1 MKKICSLFL
10 AAVLAVGCLCI
21 PASAVSRASEYL
33 KHYEATLSSGGSSG
47 ELRLNFDVTATGKMT
62 SMGIEKII
70 IYKANGVE
78 AANIDGT
85 TRNGLLV
92 SNTFRHKSSYTYTGT
107 PGTSYYAVVTFYAG
121 DGSGSDSKEY
131 TTGTARAAY

>member
-1 MKKICSLFL
+1 MKKTCSLFL
-10 AAVLAVGCLCI
+10 AVVLAIGCLCI
-21 PASAVSRASEYL
+21 PASAASHASEYL
-33 KHYEATLSSGGSSG
+33 KFYEATLSSGGSSG

-62 SMGIEKII
+62 TLGVEKITL
-70 IYKANGVE
+70 YKVNGTQ
-78 AANIDGT
+78 ADTITGT
-85 TRNGLLV
+85 TKNGLLT
-92 SNTFRHKSSYTYTGT
+92 SSLSRYKSSYTIKGT